1 MGIWP
6 EQRRGNKAKP
16 AKISDNAENR
26 SLNEQMLTRRKS
38 KRHGEVW
45 LSAGKWE

>member
-6 EQRRGNKAKP
+6 EQRRRGDKAIP

-26 SLNEQMLTRRKS
+26 SLNE
-38 KRHGEVW
+38 
-45 LSAGKWE
+45 